1 MKKLVILVS
10 ALGATAV
17 LAMAAYAAPKV
28 LGLNGPGI
36 TGADCAHPF
45 ENPTPL
51 SEFLQLL
58 LFFSVIAGLPY
69 YYGRMINHR
78 WRAAGSCGLRLPC

>member
-1 MKKLVILVS
+1 VQGPI
-10 ALGATAV
+10 
-17 LAMAAYAAPKV
+17 AAYAAPKV

-51 SEFLQLL
+51 SQFLQLL
-58 LFFSVIAGLPY
+58 LFFSVVAGLPY

-78 WRAAGSCGLRLPC
+78 PLRANNE